1 MLVSKADPCQ
11 SAKLPAQPPHVQPP
25 VHMHVPAPTLHN
37 HISSLA
43 SVCHRVATDREMR
56 VSQQT
61 TKTAICK
68 GLSATPMQPPV
79 CVRISTPT
87 LHNPTTGRREIL
99 ELFKPSFRGQNR
111 TAGSSAL
118 VCQHG
123 AATIGAR
130 EIGVSCSYTCTHAS
144 QPPQVGKNCTCTQL

>member
-1 MLVSKADPCQ
+1 MLVSKANPCQ

-25 VHMHVPAPTLHN
+25 VHMHVPAPALHN
-37 HISSLA
+37 RIGSLA
-43 SVCHRVATDREMR
+43 SVCHRVATDHEMH

-61 TKTAICK
+61 TNTAICE

-79 CVRISTPT
+79 CVRVPTPT
-87 LHNPTTGRREIL
+87 LHNPTTGRQEIL
-99 ELFKPSFRGQNR
+99 ELFKPSFGGQNR

-130 EIGVSCSYTCTHAS
+130 EIGVSCSHACTRTS
-144 QPPQVGKNCTCTQL
+144 QPPQVGKNHTRTQL